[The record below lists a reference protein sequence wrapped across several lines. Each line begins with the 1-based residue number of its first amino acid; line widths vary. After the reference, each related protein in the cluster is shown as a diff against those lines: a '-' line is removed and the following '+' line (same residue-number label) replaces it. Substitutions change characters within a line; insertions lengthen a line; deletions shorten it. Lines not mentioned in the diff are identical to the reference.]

1 LLGNLGSEMTLP
13 GVICFDGWV
22 LRTDSGEL
30 TREGTVVRLQDQPLQ
45 VLLALLDQPGVMVPR
60 EQLIT
65 RLWPKGV
72 VDYEAGLNTVVRK
85 LRAALGDDPGEPR
98 YIETIPRR
106 GYRFIGTI
114 EVPEVLARAT
124 GPQTPAPEVG
134 PAPMPPAASISEPVA
149 AVSTAPTPHARRWRS
164 WAWLLAVLVPVGL
177 VLGTWSL
184 RQQQAHVAESIA
196 VLPFR
201 PLLPE
206 AADPALELGM
216 ADTLIMQLSRIP
228 GLRVTPLT
236 AARPFDTPG
245 RDPLAAGRALGVDAV
260 LEGSLQV
267 DQQRLR
273 VSARL
278 LRVADGHALW
288 SGNFDEPM
296 ASLFELQDAVARK
309 VVLALAVQLSAEQ
322 AQRVSRPAT
331 RSMAAYQHYVN
342 GLYLWQRRAPEAA
355 AQFEAAL
362 REDPQ
367 YAQAWS
373 GLAGA
378 LAAQAVYGYAPPQA
392 VFPRAK
398 QAALRA
404 IELDPALAQ
413 ARGALAHVLVQYE
426 RRYWE
431 GEQEYLRVLSLEPS
445 DANTWMRLALVR
457 AMLGRLDEALADM
470 THARDLEPMN
480 LAYATNVGLI
490 LYLKRDYAAA
500 VRELNR
506 VLELD
511 PAADQARALLG
522 RVLLVQGDTAGAI
535 REFQRQRRSV
545 PGGDGDLGRAYAH
558 AGRVEEAK
566 AEIERLQLRAKEGYG
581 VAYDIAGIHAGL
593 GDVAS
598 ACESLQRAVD
608 DHSQLLGFLA
618 SDPAMDPLRGAS
630 CLGKV
635 QQRLLGSAPARN
647 GDASRQ

>member
-1 LLGNLGSEMTLP
+1 MTLP
-13 GVICFDGWV
+13 GEIRFDGWV

-30 TREGTVVRLQDQPLQ
+30 ARAGTFVRLQDQPLQ
-45 VLLALLDQPGVMVPR
+45 VLLALLDRPGAMVAR

-65 RLWPKGV
+65 RLWPTGV
-72 VDYEAGLNTVVRK
+72 VDYETGLNTVVRK
-85 LRAALGDDPGEPR
+85 LRAALGDDAGEPR

-114 EVPEVLARAT
+114 ETPEALTFAT
-124 GPQTPAPEVG
+124 GPQPPAPEAE
-134 PAPMPPAASISEPVA
+134 PAPAPPAALVAEHVA
-149 AVSTAPTPHARRWRS
+149 AVPAAAAPHRRRRRPWV
-164 WAWLLAVLVPVGL
+164 WLLATLLLVAL
-177 VLGTWSL
+177 ALGTWSL
-184 RQQQAHVAESIA
+184 RPQQTRAAESIA
-196 VLPFR
+196 VLPFK

-216 ADTLIMQLSRIP
+216 ADTLITQLSRIP

-236 AARPFDTPG
+236 AARSFDEPG

-267 DQQRLR
+267 DHQRLR

-288 SGNFDEPM
+288 SGDFDEPIT
-296 ASLFELQDAVARK
+296 SLFELQDAVARK
-309 VVLALAVQLSAEQ
+309 VVMALALELSADQ
-322 AQRVSRPAT
+322 AQRVTRPAT

-378 LAAQAVYGYAPPQA
+378 LAAQAVYGYSPPQA

-398 QAALRA
+398 QAALQA
-404 IELDPALAQ
+404 IALDPALAQ

-431 GEQEYLRVLSLEPS
+431 GEQEYLRVVSLDPA

-500 VRELNR
+500 AQELNR

-511 PAADQARALLG
+511 PAADSARALLA
-522 RVLLVQGDTAGAI
+522 RVLLAQGDADGAI
-535 REFQRQRRSV
+535 REFQRQQRPV
-545 PGGDGDLGRAYAH
+545 PGGDGDLGRAFAQ
-558 AGRVEEAK
+558 AGRVADAQ
-566 AEIERLQLRAKEGYG
+566 AEIERLQRRANDGYG
-581 VAYDIAGIHAGL
+581 VAYDIAGIHAAL

-618 SDPAMDPLRGAS
+618 SDPAMDPLREAP

-635 QQRLLGSAPARN
+635 QQRLLGSVPARS
-647 GDASRQ
+647 GQASRP

>member
-1 LLGNLGSEMTLP
+1 ML
-13 GVICFDGWV
+13 V
-22 LRTDSGEL
+22 L
-30 TREGTVVRLQDQPLQ
+30 V
-45 VLLALLDQPGVMVPR
+45 
-60 EQLIT
+60 
-65 RLWPKGV
+65 
-72 VDYEAGLNTVVRK
+72 
-85 LRAALGDDPGEPR
+85 
-98 YIETIPRR
+98 
-106 GYRFIGTI
+106 
-114 EVPEVLARAT
+114 VLA
-124 GPQTPAPEVG
+124 
-134 PAPMPPAASISEPVA
+134 
-149 AVSTAPTPHARRWRS
+149 
-164 WAWLLAVLVPVGL
+164 
-177 VLGTWSL
+177 LGTWSL
-184 RQQQAHVAESIA
+184 RPQPTRAAESIA
-196 VLPFR
+196 VLPFN

-216 ADTLIMQLSRIP
+216 ADTLITQLSRIP

-236 AARPFDTPG
+236 AARSFDEPG

-288 SGNFDEPM
+288 SGDFDEPIT
-296 ASLFELQDAVARK
+296 SLFELQDAVARK
-309 VVLALAVQLSAEQ
+309 VMMALALQLSADQ
-322 AQRVSRPAT
+322 AQRVTRPAT

-398 QAALRA
+398 QAALQA
-404 IELDPALAQ
+404 IALDPALAQ

-426 RRYWE
+426 QRYWE
-431 GEQEYLRVLSLEPS
+431 GEQEYLRVLSLDPA

-457 AMLGRLDEALADM
+457 AMLGRLDEAQADM

-500 VRELNR
+500 AQELNR

-511 PAADQARALLG
+511 PAADSARALLA
-522 RVLLVQGDTAGAI
+522 RVLLAQGDAEGAI
-535 REFQRQRRSV
+535 REFQRQRRPV

-558 AGRVEEAK
+558 AGRVEDAQ
-566 AEIERLQLRAKEGYG
+566 AEIERLQRRANDGYG
-581 VAYDIAGIHAGL
+581 VAYDIAGIYAAL

-618 SDPAMDPLRGAS
+618 SDPAMDPLREVP

-635 QQRLLGSAPARN
+635 QQRLLGSAPARS
-647 GDASRQ
+647 GQASPQ

>member
-1 LLGNLGSEMTLP
+1 M
-13 GVICFDGWV
+13 VA
-22 LRTDSGEL
+22 
-30 TREGTVVRLQDQPLQ
+30 
-45 VLLALLDQPGVMVPR
+45 LLALV
-60 EQLIT
+60 
-65 RLWPKGV
+65 
-72 VDYEAGLNTVVRK
+72 
-85 LRAALGDDPGEPR
+85 AL
-98 YIETIPRR
+98 
-106 GYRFIGTI
+106 
-114 EVPEVLARAT
+114 A
-124 GPQTPAPEVG
+124 
-134 PAPMPPAASISEPVA
+134 
-149 AVSTAPTPHARRWRS
+149 
-164 WAWLLAVLVPVGL
+164 
-177 VLGTWSL
+177 LGTWSL
-184 RQQQAHVAESIA
+184 RPQQTRAAESIA
-196 VLPFR
+196 VLPFK

-206 AADPALELGM
+206 AANPALELGM
-216 ADTLIMQLSRIP
+216 ADTLITQLSRIP

-236 AARPFDTPG
+236 AARSFDEPG

-288 SGNFDEPM
+288 SDDFDEPM

-309 VVLALAVQLSAEQ
+309 VVMALALQLSADQ
-322 AQRVSRPAT
+322 AQRVTRPAT

-398 QAALRA
+398 QAALQA
-404 IELDPALAQ
+404 IALDPALAQ

-431 GEQEYLRVLSLEPS
+431 GEQEYLRVVSLEPA

-490 LYLKRDYAAA
+490 LYLKRDYTAAA
-500 VRELNR
+500 RELNR

-511 PAADQARALLG
+511 PTADSARALLA
-522 RVLLVQGDTAGAI
+522 RALLAQGDADGAI
-535 REFQRQRRSV
+535 REFQRQQRPV

-558 AGRVEEAK
+558 AGRAEDAQ
-566 AEIERLQLRAKEGYG
+566 AEIERLQRRANEGYG
-581 VAYDIAGIHAGL
+581 VAYDIAGIHAAL

-618 SDPAMDPLRGAS
+618 SDPAMDPLREAP
-630 CLGKV
+630 CLRKV
-635 QQRLLGSAPARN
+635 QQRLLGPAPARS
-647 GDASRQ
+647 GQASRR

>member
-1 LLGNLGSEMTLP
+1 MTLP
-13 GVICFDGWV
+13 GEIRFDGWV

-30 TREGTVVRLQDQPLQ
+30 ARDGTVVRLQDQPLL
-45 VLLALLDQPGVMVPR
+45 VLLALLERPGAMVAR

-65 RLWPKGV
+65 RLWPTGV
-72 VDYEAGLNTVVRK
+72 VDYETGLNTVVRK
-85 LRAALGDDPGEPR
+85 LRAALGDDAGEPR

-114 EVPEVLARAT
+114 EAADGLPQPASPE
-124 GPQTPAPEVG
+124 PPAPEAE
-134 PAPMPPAASISEPVA
+134 PAPTPPAALAAEPVA
-149 AVSTAPTPHARRWRS
+149 AVSAAAAPQAQRRRS
-164 WAWLLAVLVPVGL
+164 WVWVMALLALAAL
-177 VLGTWSL
+177 ALGTWSL
-184 RQQQAHVAESIA
+184 RPQQTRAAESIA
-196 VLPFR
+196 VLPFK

-216 ADTLIMQLSRIP
+216 ADTLITQLSRIP

-236 AARPFDTPG
+236 AARSFDEPG

-288 SGNFDEPM
+288 SDDFDEPM
-296 ASLFELQDAVARK
+296 ASLFELQDAVALK
-309 VVLALAVQLSAEQ
+309 VVTALALQLSADQ
-322 AQRVSRPAT
+322 AQRVTRPAT

-342 GLYLWQRRAPEAA
+342 GLYLWQRRAPEAV

-398 QAALRA
+398 QAALQA
-404 IELDPALAQ
+404 IALDPALAQ

-431 GEQEYLRVLSLEPS
+431 GEQEYLRVISLDPA

-457 AMLGRLDEALADM
+457 AMLGRLNEAQADM
-470 THARDLEPMN
+470 MHARDLEPMN

-500 VRELNR
+500 AQELHR

-511 PAADQARALLG
+511 PAADSARALLG
-522 RVLLVQGDTAGAI
+522 RVMLAQGDADGAI
-535 REFQRQRRSV
+535 REFQRQRRPV
-545 PGGDGDLGRAYAH
+545 PGGDGDLGRAYAY
-558 AGRVEEAK
+558 AGRVADAH
-566 AEIERLQLRAKEGYG
+566 AEIARLQRRAQDGYG
-581 VAYDIAGIHAGL
+581 VAYDIATIHAAL

-598 ACESLQRAVD
+598 ACDSLQRAVD

-618 SDPAMDPLRGAS
+618 NDPAMDPLREAP
-630 CLGKV
+630 CLGNV
-635 QQRLLGSAPARN
+635 QQRLFGSAPARD
-647 GDASRQ
+647 GQAR

>member
-1 LLGNLGSEMTLP
+1 MTLP
-13 GVICFDGWV
+13 GEIRFDGWV

-30 TREGTVVRLQDQPLQ
+30 TRDGTVVRLQDQPLQ
-45 VLLALLDQPGVMVPR
+45 VLIALLNRPGVMVAR

-65 RLWPKGV
+65 RLWPTGV
-72 VDYEAGLNTVVRK
+72 VDYETGLNTVVRK
-85 LRAALGDDPGEPR
+85 LRAALGDDAGEPR

-114 EVPEVLARAT
+114 EAPQAPTLTTSPE
-124 GPQTPAPEVG
+124 PPAPEVEL
-134 PAPMPPAASISEPVA
+134 APTPPAASASEPAA
-149 AVSTAPTPHARRWRS
+149 AVPAAAAPQARRRGS
-164 WAWLLAVLVPVGL
+164 WVWWLAMLVLAALA
-177 VLGTWSL
+177 LGTWSL
-184 RQQQAHVAESIA
+184 RQQPTRAAESIA
-196 VLPFR
+196 VLPFK
-201 PLLPE
+201 PLQPE

-216 ADTLIMQLSRIP
+216 ADTLITQLSRIP
-228 GLRVTPLT
+228 GLRVAPLT
-236 AARPFDTPG
+236 AATSLDSRG
-245 RDPLAAGRALGVDAV
+245 REPLAAGRALGVDAV

-309 VVLALAVQLSAEQ
+309 VVMALAVQLSADQ
-322 AQRVSRPAT
+322 AQRVTRPAT
-331 RSMAAYQHYVN
+331 RNMAAYQHYVN
-342 GLYLWQRRAPEAA
+342 GLYLWQRRAPGAA

-398 QAALRA
+398 QAALQA
-404 IELDPALAQ
+404 IALDPALAQ

-457 AMLGRLDEALADM
+457 AMLGRLDEAQADM

-480 LAYATNVGLI
+480 LAFATNVGLI

-500 VRELNR
+500 AKELNR

-511 PAADQARALLG
+511 PAADQARALLA
-522 RVLLVQGDTAGAI
+522 RVLLVQGDAEGAL
-535 REFQRQRRSV
+535 REFQQQQRPV

-566 AEIERLQLRAKEGYG
+566 AEIERLQLRAKAGYG
-581 VAYDIAGIHAGL
+581 VAYDIAGIYAGL

-618 SDPAMDPLRGAS
+618 SDPALDPLREAP
-630 CLGKV
+630 CLRKV

>member
-1 LLGNLGSEMTLP
+1 
-13 GVICFDGWV
+13 
-22 LRTDSGEL
+22 
-30 TREGTVVRLQDQPLQ
+30 
-45 VLLALLDQPGVMVPR
+45 
-60 EQLIT
+60 
-65 RLWPKGV
+65 
-72 VDYEAGLNTVVRK
+72 
-85 LRAALGDDPGEPR
+85 
-98 YIETIPRR
+98 
-106 GYRFIGTI
+106 
-114 EVPEVLARAT
+114 
-124 GPQTPAPEVG
+124 
-134 PAPMPPAASISEPVA
+134 MPPARSLPRQKWSPRQ
-149 AVSTAPTPHARRWRS
+149 RRQPRWLPNPWRRCPLQPRRTRDVGDRGS
-164 WAWLLAVLVPVGL
+164 GWWRCSRWLALA
-177 VLGTWSL
+177 LGTWSL
-184 RQQQAHVAESIA
+184 RPQQTRVAESIA
-196 VLPFR
+196 VLPFK

-216 ADTLIMQLSRIP
+216 ADTLITQLSRIP

-236 AARPFDTPG
+236 AARSFDEPG

-288 SGNFDEPM
+288 SGDFDEPIT
-296 ASLFELQDAVARK
+296 SLFELQDAVARK
-309 VVLALAVQLSAEQ
+309 VMMALALQLSADQ
-322 AQRVSRPAT
+322 AQRVTRPAT

-398 QAALRA
+398 QAALQA
-404 IELDPALAQ
+404 IALDPALAQ

-426 RRYWE
+426 QRYWE
-431 GEQEYLRVLSLEPS
+431 GEQEYLRVVSLDPA

-457 AMLGRLDEALADM
+457 AMLGRLDEAQADM

-500 VRELNR
+500 AQELNR

-511 PAADQARALLG
+511 PAADSARALLA
-522 RVLLVQGDTAGAI
+522 RVLLAQGDAEGAI
-535 REFQRQRRSV
+535 REFQRQRRPV

-558 AGRVEEAK
+558 AGRVEDAQ
-566 AEIERLQLRAKEGYG
+566 AEIERLQLRANDGYG
-581 VAYDIAGIHAGL
+581 VAYDIAGIYAAL

-618 SDPAMDPLRGAS
+618 SDPAMDPLREAP

-635 QQRLLGSAPARN
+635 QQRLLGSAPARS
-647 GDASRQ
+647 GQASRQ

>member
-1 LLGNLGSEMTLP
+1 MTLP
-13 GVICFDGWV
+13 GEIRFDGWV

-30 TREGTVVRLQDQPLQ
+30 ARAGTFVRLQDQPLQ
-45 VLLALLDQPGVMVPR
+45 VLLALLDRPGAMVAR

-65 RLWPKGV
+65 RLWPTGV
-72 VDYEAGLNTVVRK
+72 VDYETGLNTVVRK
-85 LRAALGDDPGEPR
+85 LRAALGDDAGEPR

-114 EVPEVLARAT
+114 ETPEALTFAT
-124 GPQTPAPEVG
+124 GPQPPAPEAE
-134 PAPMPPAASISEPVA
+134 PAPAPPAALVAEHVA
-149 AVSTAPTPHARRWRS
+149 AVPAAAAPHRRRRRPWV
-164 WAWLLAVLVPVGL
+164 WLLATLLLVAL
-177 VLGTWSL
+177 ALGTWSL
-184 RQQQAHVAESIA
+184 RPQQTRAAESIA
-196 VLPFR
+196 VLPFK

-216 ADTLIMQLSRIP
+216 ADTLITQLSRIP

-236 AARPFDTPG
+236 AARSFDEPG

-267 DQQRLR
+267 DHQRLR

-288 SGNFDEPM
+288 SGDFDEPIT
-296 ASLFELQDAVARK
+296 SLFELQDAVARK
-309 VVLALAVQLSAEQ
+309 VVMALALELSADQ
-322 AQRVSRPAT
+322 AQRVTRPAT

-378 LAAQAVYGYAPPQA
+378 LAAQAVYGYSPPQA

-398 QAALRA
+398 QAALQA
-404 IELDPALAQ
+404 IALDPALAQ

-431 GEQEYLRVLSLEPS
+431 GEQEYLRVVSLDPA

-500 VRELNR
+500 AQELHR

-511 PAADQARALLG
+511 PAADSARALLA
-522 RVLLVQGDTAGAI
+522 RVLLAQGDAEGAI
-535 REFQRQRRSV
+535 REFRRQQRPV
-545 PGGDGDLGRAYAH
+545 PGGDGDLGRAFAQ
-558 AGRVEEAK
+558 AGRVADAQ
-566 AEIERLQLRAKEGYG
+566 AEIERLQRRANDGYG
-581 VAYDIAGIHAGL
+581 VAYDIAGIHAAL

-618 SDPAMDPLRGAS
+618 SDPAMDPLREAP

-635 QQRLLGSAPARN
+635 QQRLLGSVPAPSGQALH
-647 GDASRQ
+647 

>member
-1 LLGNLGSEMTLP
+1 MTLP
-13 GVICFDGWV
+13 GEIRFDGWV

-30 TREGTVVRLQDQPLQ
+30 ARDGTVVRLQDQPLL
-45 VLLALLDQPGVMVPR
+45 VLLALLERPGAMVAR

-65 RLWPKGV
+65 RLWPTGV
-72 VDYEAGLNTVVRK
+72 VDYETGLNTVVRK
-85 LRAALGDDPGEPR
+85 LRAALGDDAGEPR

-114 EVPEVLARAT
+114 EAADGLPQPASPE
-124 GPQTPAPEVG
+124 PPAPEAE
-134 PAPMPPAASISEPVA
+134 PAPTPPAALAAEPVA
-149 AVSTAPTPHARRWRS
+149 AVSAAAAPQAQRRRS
-164 WAWLLAVLVPVGL
+164 WVWVMALLALAAL
-177 VLGTWSL
+177 ALGTWSL
-184 RQQQAHVAESIA
+184 RPQQTRAAESIA
-196 VLPFR
+196 VLPFK

-216 ADTLIMQLSRIP
+216 ADTLITQLSRIP

-236 AARPFDTPG
+236 AARSFDEPG

-288 SGNFDEPM
+288 SDDFDEPM
-296 ASLFELQDAVARK
+296 ASLFELQDAVALK
-309 VVLALAVQLSAEQ
+309 VVTALALQLSADQ
-322 AQRVSRPAT
+322 AQRVTRPAT

-342 GLYLWQRRAPEAA
+342 GLYLWQRRAPEAV

-398 QAALRA
+398 QAALQA
-404 IELDPALAQ
+404 IALDPALAQ

-431 GEQEYLRVLSLEPS
+431 GEQEYLRVISLDPA

-457 AMLGRLDEALADM
+457 AMLGRLNEAQADM
-470 THARDLEPMN
+470 MHARDLEPMN

-500 VRELNR
+500 AQELHR

-511 PAADQARALLG
+511 PAADSARALLG
-522 RVLLVQGDTAGAI
+522 RVMLAQGDADGAI
-535 REFQRQRRSV
+535 REFQRQRRPV
-545 PGGDGDLGRAYAH
+545 PGGDGDLGRAYAY
-558 AGRVEEAK
+558 AGRVADAH
-566 AEIERLQLRAKEGYG
+566 AEIARLQRRAQDGYG
-581 VAYDIAGIHAGL
+581 VAYDIATIHAAL

-598 ACESLQRAVD
+598 ACDSLQRAVD

-618 SDPAMDPLRGAS
+618 NDPAMDPMREAP
-630 CLGKV
+630 CLGNV
-635 QQRLLGSAPARN
+635 QQRLFGSAPARD
-647 GDASRQ
+647 GQAR